1 MLLHELAF
9 PQTTFYT
16 NQLLHKRAFTRI
28 SLYANIANQ
37 LFDQPAFTQ
46 TTFCTNQLLQTS
58 FYTNQLLHKPA
69 LHKPTFRQAT
79 FYYMQTTFYT
89 NQLYTTPALG
99 LLAKGQR
106 AGRMPKALKYMS
118 KHTSMYIHVYPGGIF
133 TGFTTWSKYV
143 NIVVSLQWQDAFCP
157 QNVIT
162 KNIRC
167 FWRGQPFL
175 HFLFKTTLVLLCQ
188 LSSCRAWAVCSR
200 RLCWLFYFPNAI
212 GRSRCIWTGFCSQQL
227 LCNSTRNSSVT
238 STACHRERYCPTP
251 LHPGRKTSLA

>member
-1 MLLHELAF
+1 MSQPCRLHLPAWLLLVSSPRSYTRQLLHKPTFTPASFYTNTLLHQALFAKFTPSSFYTNPLLHELAF

-79 FYYMQTTFYT
+79 FYYMQMQTTFYT

-106 AGRMPKALKYMS
+106 AGGMPKALKYMS

-133 TGFTTWSKYV
+133 YRLHNMVKICQHCGFATVTG
-143 NIVVSLQWQDAFCP
+143 
-157 QNVIT
+157 
-162 KNIRC
+162 C
-167 FWRGQPFL
+167 FLSAKCDHEKHP
-175 HFLFKTTLVLLCQ
+175 LL
-188 LSSCRAWAVCSR
+188 LAWAT
-200 RLCWLFYFPNAI
+200 LPAF
-212 GRSRCIWTGFCSQQL
+212 
-227 LCNSTRNSSVT
+227 
-238 STACHRERYCPTP
+238 
-251 LHPGRKTSLA
+251 SL

>member
-1 MLLHELAF
+1 MHSPSHAACIYQLGSFWFNLQGLTRASFYTNQRLHQPAFTQTPFYTKHFLQKFTPSSFYTNPLLQCFYTNSLFHKPPF
-9 PQTTFYT
+9 TSFYT

-106 AGRMPKALKYMS
+106 AGGMPKALKYMS

-143 NIVVSLQWQDAFCP
+143 NIVVSLQ
-157 QNVIT
+157 
-162 KNIRC
+162 
-167 FWRGQPFL
+167 
-175 HFLFKTTLVLLCQ
+175 
-188 LSSCRAWAVCSR
+188 
-200 RLCWLFYFPNAI
+200 
-212 GRSRCIWTGFCSQQL
+212 
-227 LCNSTRNSSVT
+227 
-238 STACHRERYCPTP
+238 
-251 LHPGRKTSLA
+251 